1 MARSAASLPA
11 RAAFARVRLSRPPR
25 RPQAPLPPGCDPA
38 SIILTFPVAPEHAG
52 QRLDRFIQHRI
63 PRLSRTRA
71 QQIVRSCAYRAD
83 GTRRRPSER
92 VRAGEHVVLVRPP
105 FEEPNVPL
113 YFDVLYE
120 DDAILA
126 VDKPSGLPVHPSATY
141 HKNTL
146 TYLLRQRFGPNAP
159 QIAHRL
165 DRETSGLLL
174 CGRTREAER
183 NLKIGFENRRVSK
196 RYLAIVRGV
205 MPNDEG
211 RIELPMDQAKEGLH
225 ILMEVTPEGEGY
237 PSVTRYRV
245 VARREDATLVSL
257 APESG
262 RQHQLRVHLSAVG
275 FPIIGDKLYGPEGAQ
290 PFLDYIETGMTDD
303 LRQRLGHDRQALH
316 AYELE
321 FMHPTKREPMTLR
334 APLAEDLVDLW
345 GRALDEA
352 AFAAAR
358 AC

>member
-1 MARSAASLPA
+1 
-11 RAAFARVRLSRPPR
+11 VK
-25 RPQAPLPPGCDPA
+25 
-38 SIILTFPVAPEHAG
+38 
-52 QRLDRFIQHRI
+52 
-63 PRLSRTRA
+63 
-71 QQIVRSCAYRAD
+71 SCAYRAD
-83 GTRRRPSER
+83 GSRRRPSER

-113 YFDVLYE
+113 YFDILYE

-174 CGRTREAER
+174 CGSTREAER
-183 NLKIGFENRRVSK
+183 ALKIGFEKRRVSK

-205 MPNDEG
+205 MPDDEG
-211 RIELPMDQAKEGLH
+211 RIELPMDRAKEGLH

-245 VARREDATLVSL
+245 LARHDDATLVSL

-262 RQHQLRVHLSAVG
+262 RQHQLRVHLNALG
-275 FPIIGDKLYGPEGAQ
+275 FPIVGDKLYGPEGSQ
-290 PFLDYIETGMTDD
+290 PFLDYIETGMTDE
-303 LRQRLGHDRQALH
+303 LRQRLGHERQALH
-316 AYELE
+316 AHALE
-321 FMHPTKREPMTLR
+321 FMHPTQGEPMILR
-334 APLAEDLVDLW
+334 APFAEDLVQLW
-345 GRALDEA
+345 GEPLDA
-352 AFAAAR
+352 AIYASAW

>member
-1 MARSAASLPA
+1 MARSAASRPA

-71 QQIVRSCAYRAD
+71 QEVVRSCAYRAD
-83 GTRRRPSER
+83 GTRRRPSDR
-92 VRAGEHVVLVRPP
+92 VRAGENVVLVRPP

-113 YFDVLYE
+113 YFDVIYE
-120 DDAILA
+120 DDAVLA

-174 CGRTREAER
+174 CGRTRGAER
-183 NLKIGFENRRVSK
+183 DLKIGFENRRVSK

-205 MPNDEG
+205 MPEDEG
-211 RIELPMDQAKEGLH
+211 RIELPMDRAREGLH

-245 VARREDATLVSL
+245 VARRDDATLVSL

-262 RQHQLRVHLSAVG
+262 RQHQLRVHLSAIG
-275 FPIIGDKLYGPEGAQ
+275 FPIIGDKLYGPEGSQ
-290 PFLDYIETGMTDD
+290 PFLDYIETGMTDE
-303 LRQRLGHDRQALH
+303 LRRRLGHDRQALH

-321 FMHPTKREPMTLR
+321 FMHPSTGESMTLR
-334 APLAEDLVDLW
+334 APLAEDLVGLW
-345 GRALDEA
+345 GEPLHDA
-352 AFAAAR
+352 AFASAR